1 VVLVVAF
8 TPDLEVVLTQVPA
21 VALTQVL
28 AVVPTQV
35 PAVAL
40 TQVPAAGH
48 TLGRAGLAIPGLVV
62 VAMMNGT
69 APLPIVSR
77 SGMALL

>member
-1 VVLVVAF
+1 MVLVVAF

-21 VALTQVL
+21 VALTQVP
-28 AVVPTQV
+28 V
-35 PAVAL
+35 
-40 TQVPAAGH
+40 AGH